1 MRVLI
6 ADDIALNREVYRSI
20 LEAELFLDISE
31 AADGNAAVRMLNNA
45 GSYPFDLV
53 ITDVDMPEMDGLQ
66 LSRYIRETETLKDT
80 QILVITALKEDRVLQ
95 ESFEIGVTDFISQ
108 PVQPLELLVRVKA
121 ALRLKQEVGYHGKKI
136 AELQDAIS
144 RVHTLSGLLP
154 ICAGCKK
161 IKDDHGYWKQVESYI
176 ESHTHATFT
185 HGICPACTE
194 KLYGSLLKEND
205 TP

>member
-31 AADGNAAVRMLNNA
+31 AADGNAAVRMLNSA
-45 GSYPFDLV
+45 GTYPFDLV

-66 LSRYIRETETLKDT
+66 LSRYIRETEPLKDT

-121 ALRLKQEVGYHGKKI
+121 ALRLKQEVDYHGKKI
-136 AELQDAIS
+136 AELQEAIS

-161 IKDDHGYWKQVESYI
+161 IKDDHGYWKQVETYI

-194 KLYGSLLKEND
+194 KLYGSLLKENQN
-205 TP
+205 P